1 MVIKFK
7 KLYLFLLALL
17 VLTVSA
23 SVRIV
28 KAQPTAAAP
37 APTPLPIV
45 MYHQVSKNISRAGAY
60 CVTLDELENDF
71 RYIKECGYIAITTEQ
86 LLRAVDCKGG
96 LPEKPILITFDDG
109 FESIFQYVQPLLKQY
124 GLCAVVSVVGAYA
137 DRYSKLDDHSV
148 NYAYLTWDE
157 IEQLAQGDTI
167 EIQNHSYDLHKL
179 NNCGHKG
186 AKKRSG
192 ESEKEY
198 RAFLKNDLQKM
209 QELCEKNAKIK
220 PTAFTYP
227 FGCYSKESKEIIREM
242 GFRAAYVCE
251 EKINYVDYESTDWLY
266 HLCRYNRPHGVSTP
280 LFFSRLFGE

>member
-7 KLYLFLLALL
+7 KLYLVLLALV
-17 VLTVSA
+17 VLTASA
-23 SVRIV
+23 TVQMVR
-28 KAQPTAAAP
+28 AQPAAAAP
-37 APTPLPIV
+37 AATPLPIV
-45 MYHQVSKNISRAGAY
+45 MYHQVSKNPSRAGDY
-60 CVTLDELENDF
+60 CVTLDELESDF
-71 RYIKECGYIAITTEQ
+71 RYIKECGYTAITTAQ
-86 LLRAVDCKGG
+86 LLDAVDRKSG
-96 LPEKPILITFDDG
+96 LPEKPIIITFDDG
-109 FESIFQYVQPLLKQY
+109 FESVFQYVQPLLKQY
-124 GLCAVVSVVGAYA
+124 GLCAVVSVVGAYT

-148 NYAYLTWDE
+148 NYAYLTWE
-157 IEQLAQGDTI
+157 EVGQLSEEGTV
-167 EIQNHSYDLHKL
+167 EIQNHSYDLHKI

-198 RAFLKNDLQKM
+198 RAFLQTDLQKM

-242 GFRAAYVCE
+242 GFRAAFVCE
-251 EKINYVDYESTDWLY
+251 EKVNYVDYENTDWLY

-280 LFFSRLFGE
+280 LFFSRLFGD